1 MVRIQDIAAAIE
13 RIAPLRFQ
21 DDFDNSGLQVG
32 FPSSETGKVLVCLD
46 VTEDV
51 VKEAADKGCGLIVS
65 HHPLLFRALRQVSDS
80 TYQQRC
86 AVEAIRRGIGIYSA
100 HTSLD
105 NAPGGVNHRIASL
118 IGLESL
124 QWLSPKP
131 DGESGSGLVGNLRE
145 PLKDDGFLSM
155 LKDRFGVS
163 CLMHSQTSGRTV
175 RRVALCGGAGAF
187 LLPDAIREGADCF
200 VCGEF
205 HYHDYFENKG
215 VLLAYPSLE
224 VIRTSIDTNPIRYSK

>member
-163 CLMHSQTSGRTV
+163 CLPASGRHKGGSGLLRM
-175 RRVALCGGAGAF
+175 RRIPLPRLFREQGRAARRAGP
-187 LLPDAIREGADCF
+187 LPERAVHHGPAGRHARFG
-200 VCGEF
+200 
-205 HYHDYFENKG
+205 
-215 VLLAYPSLE
+215 LPQ
-224 VIRTSIDTNPIRYSK
+224 P